1 MDADASL
8 RRLIRAIVA
17 GDDAAVERLL
27 RDAPDLARAAL
38 AEGASRTSAAAANFL
53 PSVGCYL
60 YVGATALQIAAAA
73 YRPELCRRLIAA
85 GASVAAKNRRGWT
98 ALHHAADSHPN
109 QPHWDPGRQ
118 AQTIAALAAA
128 GADLNAL
135 DGNGTTPLHRAIRT
149 RGAAAVAALL
159 EAGADP
165 AARTRNGTTSL
176 RLANVTSGRGG
187 SGSPRAKAEQ
197 ARIVELL
204 EEAGAPA

>member
-1 MDADASL
+1 MDADVSL
-8 RRLIRAIVA
+8 RGLIRAIVS

-27 RDAPDLARAAL
+27 RDAPDLAAVAL
-38 AEGASRTSAAAANFL
+38 ADGASRTSAAANFL
-53 PSVGCYL
+53 PSIGCYL
-60 YVGATALQIAAAA
+60 YAGATALHIAAAA
-73 YRPELCRRLIAA
+73 YRPDLCRRLVAA

-109 QPHWDPGRQ
+109 QPRWDPARQ

-128 GADLNAL
+128 GADPNAL

-165 AARTRNGTTSL
+165 RAKTRNGTTTL

-187 SGSPRAKAEQ
+187 SGSPRAKTEQ

-204 EEAGAPA
+204 EARGAPA